1 MYDFNNI
8 LNDIQVEQNTTT
20 NNIVMSNIDI
30 RCLFY
35 GKYKMILDITPVS
48 NTDYYKIN
56 NIADSNVKIKGS
68 YIIPRDKFTNILITD
83 FISIDFVHHIYDTF
97 EECTL
102 KYKVLINNTN
112 KIVDNQNFISVCSN
126 NIFEIVFLGGYDKG
140 NAISEDAIFIK
151 INDNITFDDIK
162 DIYDTDFYR
171 KLDNVLKNNVM
182 YKNYF

>member
-35 GKYKMILDITPVS
+35 GKYKMILDITPVP
-48 NTDYYKIN
+48 NTNYYKIN
-56 NIADSNVKIKGS
+56 NIADSNIKIKDP

-83 FISIDFVHHIYDTF
+83 FSPIDFTYHRYNGF
-97 EECTL
+97 EKCIA
-102 KYKVLINNTN
+102 KYKILIDNTN
-112 KIVDNQNFISVCSN
+112 NIRNSSNFISVSDN
-126 NIFEIVFLGGYDKG
+126 NIFKIVFLGGYDKG

-151 INDNITFDDIK
+151 INNNITFEDIK

>member
-35 GKYKMILDITPVS
+35 GKYKMILDITPVP

-68 YIIPRDKFTNILITD
+68 YIIPQDKFTNILITD
-83 FISIDFVHHIYDTF
+83 FISIDFLHHIYDTF
-97 EECTL
+97 RERTL
-102 KYKVLINNTN
+102 KYYKVLIDNTN
-112 KIVDNQNFISVCSN
+112 KIVDNQNFISVRSN
-126 NIFEIVFLGGYDKG
+126 TIFEIAFLGGYDKG
-140 NAISEDAIFIK
+140 NTISENAIFIK
-151 INDNITFDDIK
+151 INDNITFEDIK
-162 DIYDTDFYR
+162 DIYDTNFFR
-171 KLDNVLKNNVM
+171 ELDNILKNN
-182 YKNYF
+182 

>member
-35 GKYKMILDITPVS
+35 GKYKMILDITSVL

-56 NIADSNVKIKGS
+56 NIADSNVKIKSS

-83 FISIDFVHHIYDTF
+83 FSSIDFIYHRYDTF
-97 EECTL
+97 KERAL
-102 KYKVLINNTN
+102 KYKLLIDKTNNVEN
-112 KIVDNQNFISVCSN
+112 NSNFISIRSN
-126 NIFEIVFLGGYDKG
+126 SIFEIAFLGGYDKG
-140 NAISEDAIFIK
+140 NTISEDAIFIK
-151 INDNITFDDIK
+151 FNNNITFEDIK
-162 DIYDTDFYR
+162 DIYDTNFY
-171 KLDNVLKNNVM
+171 KELDNVLKNNTRL
-182 YKNYF
+182 

>member
-35 GKYKMILDITPVS
+35 GKYKMILDITPVL

-83 FISIDFVHHIYDTF
+83 FISLDFIHHMYDTF

-140 NAISEDAIFIK
+140 NNMSDDTVFIK
-151 INDNITFDDIK
+151 INDNITFEDIK
-162 DIYDTDFYR
+162 DVYVTNFY
-171 KLDNVLKNNVM
+171 KELDNVLKNN
-182 YKNYF
+182 

>member
-83 FISIDFVHHIYDTF
+83 FISLGLIHHMYDTF

-140 NAISEDAIFIK
+140 NNMSDDAVFIK
-151 INDNITFDDIK
+151 INDNITFEDIK
-162 DIYDTDFYR
+162 DVYVTNFY
-171 KLDNVLKNNVM
+171 KELDNVLKNN
-182 YKNYF
+182 